1 MDLQPAEQRRQRQ
14 RTEARRS
21 ILDAAETLLVRDG
34 YEGFSM
40 RRLAERCGYTTPTIY
55 HYFGDKKGLLDALLD
70 ARLRGLLRR
79 MKRVALGEDPVENW
93 RHQTL
98 AFIRFGLKH
107 PTHYQLLMMPRG
119 ADEPLLPVA
128 EQLIE
133 LMLRPFSAL
142 QEAGRL
148 VAGDVEAARQ
158 AVWAM
163 VHGLISLQNGLPDVA
178 WQADLDASAVALLER
193 GLILAPGAR
202 A

>member
-1 MDLQPAEQRRQRQ
+1 MSLEPAKRRREQSRAD
-14 RTEARRS
+14 ARRV
-21 ILDAAETLLVRDG
+21 ILDATESLLVGAG
-34 YEGFSM
+34 YERFSI
-40 RRLAERCGYTTPTIY
+40 RKLVDRCGYTAPTIY

-202 A
+202 T

>member
-14 RTEARRS
+14 REEARRT

-34 YEGFSM
+34 YERFSM
-40 RRLAERCGYTTPTIY
+40 RRLAEGCGYTTPTIY
-55 HYFGDKKGLLDALLD
+55 HYFGDKKGLVDALLEE
-70 ARLRGLLRR
+70 RMRRLLRR
-79 MKRVALGEDPVENW
+79 MKRVPQGNDPVHNW
-93 RHQTL
+93 RQQTL

-107 PTHYQLLMMPRG
+107 PTHYQLLMTPRD

-133 LMLRPFSAL
+133 LMLRPFSEL

-148 VAGDVEAARQ
+148 VANDVEAARQ

-163 VHGLISLQNGLPDVA
+163 VHGLISLQNGLPDMGWSHNLDRSVVA
-178 WQADLDASAVALLER
+178 VLER
-193 GLILAPGAR
+193 GLIR
-202 A
+202 AEQAGT